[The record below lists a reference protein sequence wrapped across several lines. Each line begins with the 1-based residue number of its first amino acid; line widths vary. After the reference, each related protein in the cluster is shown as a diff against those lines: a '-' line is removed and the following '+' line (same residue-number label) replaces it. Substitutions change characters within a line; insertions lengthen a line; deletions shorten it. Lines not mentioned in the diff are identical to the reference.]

1 MLCREKEGIYGTEN
15 PSVPVSEDIEGTG
28 NSCFNFHMLRHIF
41 ATNCI
46 MQGFDMKSLS
56 EILGHSNV
64 STTMRI
70 YVHSDMERK
79 NS

>member
-1 MLCREKEGIYGTEN
+1 
-15 PSVPVSEDIEGTG
+15 
-28 NSCFNFHMLRHIF
+28 
-41 ATNCI
+41 
-46 MQGFDMKSLS
+46 MKSLS

-79 NS
+79 KQLMAGYRMAVA